1 MTIDSISNQN
11 LLHYKIQAILRA
23 NTFEDFSYVGVID
36 GEHTY
41 NISGNLVPVSCIE
54 DIEEI

>member
-36 GEHTY
+36 GEDTY
-41 NISGNLVPVSCIE
+41 NISWNLVPLSCIE